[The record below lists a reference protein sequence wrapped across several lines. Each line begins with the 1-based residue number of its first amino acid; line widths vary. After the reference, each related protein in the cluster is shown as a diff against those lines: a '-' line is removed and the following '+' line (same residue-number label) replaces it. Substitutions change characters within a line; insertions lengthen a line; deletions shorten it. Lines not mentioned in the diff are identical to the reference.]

1 MSADGFKCN
10 LKGYQQPN
18 YLEDVQNRIESDQTL
33 ENFFKDHQ
41 GQYEEF
47 KNYLKRKIFNDLDE
61 FQQHLDNIQNQW
73 DSQFKVELKRI
84 EVFRL
89 IMAMYLGLL
98 ERNLSKGGFYI
109 VNMNTIKN
117 SNNYISKQKLMCFK
131 NYIKAFYLNS
141 DKIQEEKIVFT
152 KNSVS
157 KEDFRK
163 KFEQSTY
170 QKIDF
175 EFTQSKNE
183 DHLNSTVVDFADE
196 NIGGLVLDAR
206 NCAQEEIVMLIFA
219 EATVCM
225 VFIPP
230 MKETEAVLIENLK
243 KYSNYT
249 GYEQSFQCSPSLDL
263 KGSYNMLAI
272 DAKPFYTENQ
282 FTEENIYRELI
293 KSYAGFEISLKNAPN
308 SYISTGRW
316 GCGIFRGN
324 PYLKALIQFVSFA
337 IAVNQLNLKDKK
349 IIMNCVN
356 DQSFF
361 NFGMKLNKLLQEKEM
376 QLNLINLKKS
386 LLYMQNEVSDTKFQ
400 YQGNNIISQIYQIL
414 IQNIQ
419 QAVEIQQENDDLNQP
434 SEAQDIRSEN
444 DNLIQPLVG
453 QDINQ
458 EKLINTQNIEG
469 NKESQFKSNAQII
482 EEKQEMQ
489 IQNEAQIDQEKKE
502 SENLSIESN
511 KNKNWVGI
519 ATILLAC
526 GCGCFVGIIVYK
538 KVFK

>member
-18 YLEDVQNRIESDQTL
+18 YLEYVQSSIDTDQTL
-33 ENFFKDHQ
+33 ENVFNDHQ
-41 GQYEEF
+41 GQFEEF
-47 KNYLKRKIFNDLDE
+47 KNYLKREIFNDPDQ
-61 FQQHLDNIQNQW
+61 FQQHLNYIYNQW
-73 DSQFKVELKRI
+73 DTQFKVELKRI
-84 EVFRL
+84 EIFRL
-89 IMAMYLGLL
+89 IMSMYLGLL

-109 VNMNTIKN
+109 VDMSSIKK

-141 DKIQEEKIVFT
+141 DQIQEEKIVFT

-157 KEDFRK
+157 KEDFK
-163 KFEQSTY
+163 QKFEQSNY
-170 QKIDF
+170 QNIDF
-175 EFTQSKNE
+175 EFTQLKNE

-196 NIGGLVLDAR
+196 NIGGLVLDTR

-225 VFIPP
+225 IFIPP
-230 MKETEAVLIENLK
+230 MTQTEAVLIQNLK

-272 DAKPFYTENQ
+272 DAKPFYSENQ

-293 KSYAGFEISLKNAPN
+293 KSYAGFEISLKNSPN

-324 PYLKALIQFVSFA
+324 PYLKTLIQFVSFA
-337 IAVNQLNLKDKK
+337 MAVNQVNLKDKK

-361 NFGMKLNKLLQEKEM
+361 NFGMKLKQLLQEKNT

-386 LLYMQNEVSDTKFQ
+386 LLFMQNGVNDTIFQ
-400 YQGNNIISQIYQIL
+400 HQGNNIISQVYSIL
-414 IQNIQ
+414 TQNIQ
-419 QAVEIQQENDDLNQP
+419 QAESIQQQNDDLNQP
-434 SEAQDIRSEN
+434 LVGQDIESEN
-444 DNLIQPLVG
+444 DDLIQPLVG
-453 QDINQ
+453 QDSNQ
-458 EKLINTQNIEG
+458 KKLVNAQNIEEN
-469 NKESQFKSNAQII
+469 NKSQIKNDAQII
-482 EEKQEMQ
+482 EEKIEMQ
-489 IQNEAQIDQEKKE
+489 NQNDAQINQEKKE
-502 SENLSIESN
+502 SENKSIESN
-511 KNKNWVGI
+511 KYKILCEIGVIIIVCGFGI
-519 ATILLAC
+519 
-526 GCGCFVGIIVYK
+526 FVYK